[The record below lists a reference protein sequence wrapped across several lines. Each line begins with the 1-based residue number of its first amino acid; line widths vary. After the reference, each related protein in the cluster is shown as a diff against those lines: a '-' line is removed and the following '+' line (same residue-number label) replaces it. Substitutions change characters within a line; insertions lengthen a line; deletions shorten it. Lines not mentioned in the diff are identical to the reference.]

1 MTCVPR
7 NLPCEPLLGKL
18 KKPKCKSAAIAAV
31 WVKQT
36 SVEIFT
42 PPENKT
48 VKSRHSALCRCRDI
62 SGWSASFPPHPLHGS
77 SRGFRDG
84 PFAAVPTKSYTFLLA
99 LIISSF
105 IRPSLKLTCSSSL
118 SFLSHMFVFSF
129 FFLPPFPPSRSIF
142 SLSSLYFPFRVSFIT
157 PDHHPFPIIPNSPSS
172 TFLLTLPISQIA
184 PVFSPHQLTA
194 TDVGPF
200 WKPPPSAFPAI
211 GEPRCHDCGKH
222 NINTMGISSMHL
234 LSFYF
239 GRLLWYHSFIQW
251 SIINSCNETA
261 YTLTFNLFH
270 VV

>member
-129 FFLPPFPPSRSIF
+129 FFFTSVSSFTFHFLSLFSLLPFSCLLHNPRPSSISNNPQLSLVHISLNTPHF
-142 SLSSLYFPFRVSFIT
+142 SDCPCVQPSSADSHWCGPLLKTSSVSLSSHWWT
-157 PDHHPFPIIPNSPSS
+157 A
-172 TFLLTLPISQIA
+172 LP
-184 PVFSPHQLTA
+184 
-194 TDVGPF
+194 
-200 WKPPPSAFPAI
+200 W
-211 GEPRCHDCGKH
+211 
-222 NINTMGISSMHL
+222 
-234 LSFYF
+234 
-239 GRLLWYHSFIQW
+239 LW
-251 SIINSCNETA
+251 
-261 YTLTFNLFH
+261 
-270 VV
+270 